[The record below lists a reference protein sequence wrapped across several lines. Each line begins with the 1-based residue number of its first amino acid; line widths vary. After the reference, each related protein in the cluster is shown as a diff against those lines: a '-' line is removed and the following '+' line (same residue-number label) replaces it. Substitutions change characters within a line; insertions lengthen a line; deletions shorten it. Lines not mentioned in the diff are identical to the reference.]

1 MFTINSIRCEKPF
14 LRVIYK
20 SEARFER
27 ISVAEYDFFVIL
39 TRARSS
45 SQNSLKF
52 FCVPICT
59 FFSRGVTNPR
69 VQNGTFEKNDRILP
83 PFPARVKSGYSV
95 RI

>member
-45 SQNSLKF
+45 SENSLKF
-52 FCVPICT
+52 FVCRFAYSFQEALKSACSKRHI
-59 FFSRGVTNPR
+59 G
-69 VQNGTFEKNDRILP
+69 KNDRILP